1 MNWLSNSENPSILS
15 LVPDTSAF
23 VYPITLL
30 ESSGTFYVTDIN
42 FGSMVYPGF
51 VYTVDPTI
59 TQVTTNAI
67 SLVNGEIFSPCG
79 MVIDSSYIYVTDYY
93 GGSIAKVNK
102 TDSSANLTWSETGT
116 SGLFSM
122 VAYGDYFYISSYL
135 DNVIIQ
141 IDMSGN
147 VTDSS
152 WCVLPSRGGQLVVQ
166 GSTLYN
172 ACTDGIYTVSLP
184 AGGFPT
190 QFIGY
195 PINDHS
201 PIGLT
206 ILGNYLYVTD
216 NSGTAISV
224 YDSSGELLDVSW
236 KVGLNVSVNLYNYNN
251 VIYATTIGSII
262 SFDPYIPNLFNEPIG
277 MVEYNGTKYVSNYGG
292 NNIVTID
299 SSNISQSIFLDSGLD
314 GPIGMTVDTSGIMY
328 ITNYDGG
335 YVSRVQVSDTSN
347 YNPEWCTGFNEA
359 WYSVLDGSGY
369 LYVTNS
375 FEDISGNIP
384 AIVKI
389 PLNDPSGAYFSWSTG
404 YDYPSGLLLYDG
416 VMYVSDWRAST
427 IYTVS
432 FSTGLKTPF
441 ITDIQAYDL
450 VIHNNYLYTANE
462 NGNVSVYNFPSGTLV
477 DASWNT
483 GLGEIYG
490 IFAYDDPIYVP
501 SYDNDELYVFPEYT
515 PVICYNKGTKILT
528 NEGYVLVEDLK
539 QGDLI
544 KTYLHGY
551 KPLESIKSA
560 KMVNNPNEWSKCM
573 YKLESQDPDYEDLVV
588 TGGHGILKSTLTRG
602 EIMADHKWFRY
613 NRKYSRI
620 DNMYLQRA
628 AFSPEFTRLMDNE
641 VYTFYHFSLEG
652 DRRYGV
658 WANGVLSEST
668 FLKDLKKI

>member
-1 MNWLSNSENPSILS
+1 MNWLSKSENLSILS
-15 LVPDTSAF
+15 LIPDTSAF
-23 VYPITLL
+23 VYPVTLL

-42 FGSMVYPGF
+42 NSEFSIGF

-67 SLVNGEIFSPCG
+67 SLVNGNIFSPCG

-102 TDSSANLTWSETGT
+102 LDGSANLTWSETGT
-116 SGLFSM
+116 SSLFSI
-122 VAYGDYFYISSYL
+122 VGYGDHLYVSSYL
-135 DNVIIQ
+135 NNVIIQ
-141 IDMSGN
+141 IDFSGN

-152 WCVLPSRGGQLVVQ
+152 WCVLPSNGGQLVVR
-166 GSTLYN
+166 GSELFV
-172 ACTDGIYTVSLP
+172 ACADGVYTVPLP
-184 AGGFPT
+184 SGGTPT
-190 QFIGY
+190 LFIPY
-195 PINDHS
+195 QLNTFS
-201 PIGLT
+201 PTGLT

-216 NSGTAISV
+216 SSGTAISV
-224 YDSSGELLDVSW
+224 YDSSSGDLLDLSW
-236 KVGLNVSVNLYNYNN
+236 KDGIYGSVNLYNYNN

-277 MVEYNGTKYVSNYGG
+277 MVEYNGTKYVSNYGA

-299 SSNISQSIFLDSGLD
+299 SSNIPQSIFLDTGLA
-314 GPIGMTVDTSGIMY
+314 GPIGMTVDTSGFMY
-328 ITNYDGG
+328 IMNYDGG
-335 YVSRVQVSDTSN
+335 YVSKVQVSDTSN
-347 YNPEWCTGFNEA
+347 YISEWCTGFGEA

-369 LYVTNS
+369 LYVTHS
-375 FEDISGNIP
+375 YEDPSGNIP
-384 AIVKI
+384 AIVKV
-389 PLNDPSGAYFSWSTG
+389 PLNDPSGANFLWSTG
-404 YDYPSGLLLYDG
+404 YDYPSGLILHDG
-416 VMYVSDWRAST
+416 VMYVSDYQTST

-432 FSTGLKTPF
+432 FLTGLKTPF

-462 NGNVSVYNFPSGTLV
+462 NGSVSVYNFPSGTLV

-490 IFAYDDPIYVP
+490 IFAYNDPIYVP

-528 NEGYVLVEDLK
+528 NDGYVLVEDLK

-560 KMVNNPNEWSKCM
+560 KMVNNLNEWSKCM
-573 YKLESQDPDYEDLVV
+573 YKLESLDPDYEDLIV
-588 TGGHGILKSTLTRG
+588 TGGHGILKSTLTRR
-602 EIMADHKWFRY
+602 EIMADHKWFKY

-620 DNMYLQRA
+620 DSMYVQRA

-652 DRRYGV
+652 NRRYGV